1 MRRLANPRTI
11 AVIGLLTLSAWFCL
25 GPSGL
30 QAKNAPK
37 VDKDAKA
44 AFESRCAGCHGPD
57 GAGTPLGKSLQ
68 AADLRS
74 GDIQKK
80 PDSELIHAVSNGKG
94 NMPPFSTKLSA
105 GEIQALIGYVRTL
118 GATKANTTK

>member
-1 MRRLANPRTI
+1 MRRLADPKTI
-11 AVIGLLTLSAWFCL
+11 VVTGLLTFSAWVCL
-25 GPSGL
+25 GSSAV

-37 VDKDAKA
+37 VDKETKT
-44 AFESRCAGCHGPD
+44 AFESRCSGCHGPD
-57 GAGTPLGKSLQ
+57 GSGTPLGKSLQ

-80 PDSELIHAVSNGKG
+80 PDSELIDAVSNGKG
-94 NMPPFSTKLSA
+94 NMPPFSSKLSP

-118 GATKANTTK
+118 GNAKANTTK